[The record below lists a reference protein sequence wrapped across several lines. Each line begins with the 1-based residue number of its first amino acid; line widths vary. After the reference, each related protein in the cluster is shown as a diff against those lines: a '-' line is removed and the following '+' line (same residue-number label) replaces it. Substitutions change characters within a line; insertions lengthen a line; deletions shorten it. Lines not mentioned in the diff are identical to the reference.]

1 MGIVRHLATISS
13 GVANGLSKSNER
25 GCDFFSLTGQSAFAQ
40 TSGVPAEFP
49 PSSFSGNQFVD
60 SNGCAFIRAG
70 IGGNVNWVP
79 RANRRRVQLCNF
91 QPTFAAAAPEASAPV
106 VAAATPAPTPAVT
119 PAPAP
124 TPRRDVG
131 PPIRTVASTI
141 RAPSIVQIPT
151 ASTATARSPRIIT
164 PTVAPAPQVAAAPT
178 LHRASFCV
186 GKTGPQPGYVSNLTG
201 KTIDCGGKPA
211 PVAQVA
217 QAAAAPARQ
226 TRDAFCVGRTG
237 PQAGF
242 VSSLTGE
249 TIDCGGQVAAT
260 PAMQA
265 TPRYTMAQIC
275 ADMRATGRQYTN
287 AATGLLVRCGPQT
300 QAITNGAIAGAAV
313 PSSPSVPSV
322 TPRAV
327 ASATCPV
334 AILAVDGHA
343 VRCGPQ
349 TQPIST
355 QVSRAQSA
363 PAKGNL
369 FGFFKEPVVPAS
381 NPAGRS
387 LREVVK
393 PPRGYTRVWDDG
405 RHNPNRGLPQAK
417 ATAPAPEARVS
428 SRSVTPTAALS
439 HRYVQ
444 VGTFADAGRAQSI
457 GQRFMSMGL
466 PVGLATKASGGGSYQ
481 VVVLGPFSS
490 SADLNRGLQAARGA
504 GFGDAYARN

>member
-13 GVANGLSKSNER
+13 GVANGLSKSNEC

-40 TSGVPAEFP
+40 TSGVPAVFP

-79 RANRRRVQLCNF
+79 RVNRRRVQLCNF

-131 PPIRTVASTI
+131 PPIRTVASTT

-164 PTVAPAPQVAAAPT
+164 PTVAPAPQVAVAPT
-178 LHRASFCV
+178 LRRASFCV

-226 TRDAFCVGRTG
+226 KRDAFCVGRTG

-260 PAMQA
+260 TAML
-265 TPRYTMAQIC
+265 RYTMAQIC
-275 ADMRATGRQYTN
+275 ADMRATERQYTN
-287 AATGLLVRCGPQT
+287 EATGLLVRCCPQT
-300 QAITNGAIAGAAV
+300 QASTNGAIAGAAV
-313 PSSPSVPSV
+313 PSAPSVPSV
-322 TPRAV
+322 TPRAF

-334 AILAVDGHA
+334 AMLAVDGQA
-343 VRCGPQ
+343 VRCCPQ

-363 PAKGNL
+363 PAKANL

-381 NPAGRS
+381 NRAGRS
-387 LREVVK
+387 QRAVVK
-393 PPRGYTRVWDDG
+393 PPRGYTRVWDDC
-405 RHNPNRGLPQAK
+405 RHNPNPGLPQAK

-439 HRYVQ
+439 HGYVQ

-457 GQRFMSMGL
+457 GQRFMSMGM
-466 PVGLATKASGGGSYQ
+466 PVGVATKASNGGADQ

-490 SADLNRGLQAARGA
+490 QADLNRGLQAARGV
-504 GFGDAYARN
+504 GFGDAYVRN